1 MKYLCNVSDI
11 KINLRN
17 LKSVLTG
24 ISVPMVV
31 VHSFRNK
38 DKVLGTIIVNID
50 RDCNKLA
57 IWCVAGTKFSIG
69 TNS

>member
-24 ISVPMVV
+24 ISVPMIV

-38 DKVLGTIIVNID
+38 DKVLGAIVVNID
-50 RDCNKLA
+50 GDCNKLT
-57 IWCVAGTKFSIG
+57 IWCVAGTKFSVA